1 MFWLNFN
8 FSGANMQ
15 NKKYLNINAGLVLA
29 VGMLA
34 GLTACSASKPVPP
47 DNHTSQIALD
57 WAGGYYSAL
66 AKESNGQPDGAVSLW
81 LAPNGGYR
89 LDLENIKGIPRQSY
103 TGKVK
108 WIEGKEA
115 DLRGAPPEYARWL
128 VQENQLLNATKG
140 WAAKH
145 VPALVA
151 ALALPDQWTL
161 TDLAGDQSDLTQ
173 KPPELTFNM
182 AQRVFGFD
190 GCNRLMGRYQLD
202 ANGNLSFKPL
212 AGTLMAC
219 MQPTPER
226 AFRAMLEK
234 VADAKIQGETL
245 EFFAADGKK
254 LAQFRAT
261 SSQALPSVSRQNN
274 ASRPE

>member
-1 MFWLNFN
+1 ML
-8 FSGANMQ
+8 
-15 NKKYLNINAGLVLA
+15 NKKYSNIAAGLVL
-29 VGMLA
+29 VMGMFG
-34 GLTACSASKPVPP
+34 GLTACTASNPVSP

-66 AKESNGQPDGAVSLW
+66 AGESNGQTDGAISLW

-89 LDLENIKGIPRQSY
+89 LDIENIKGIPRQSY

-108 WIEGKEA
+108 WLEGNEV
-115 DLRGAPPEYARWL
+115 DLLGAPPEYARWR
-128 VQENQLLNATKG
+128 VQENQLRNTAKG
-140 WAAKH
+140 WTAKH
-145 VPALVA
+145 VPPLVA

-161 TDLAGDQSDLTQ
+161 THLADDPSDLTQ

-202 ANGNLSFKPL
+202 ADGKLSFKPL
-212 AGTLMAC
+212 AGTEMAC
-219 MQPTPER
+219 MEPTPER
-226 AFRAMLEK
+226 AFRAMLGH
-234 VADAKIQGETL
+234 VADARIQGEAL
-245 EFFAADGKK
+245 VFFAADGKK

-261 SSQALPSVSRQNN
+261 SSHALPSTSRQNN

>member
-1 MFWLNFN
+1 ML
-8 FSGANMQ
+8 
-15 NKKYLNINAGLVLA
+15 NKKYSNIAAGLVL
-29 VGMLA
+29 VMGMFG
-34 GLTACSASKPVPP
+34 GLTACTASNPVSP

-66 AKESNGQPDGAVSLW
+66 AGESNGQSTGQTDGAISLW

-89 LDLENIKGIPRQSY
+89 LDIENIKGIPRQSY

-108 WIEGKEA
+108 WLEGNEV
-115 DLRGAPPEYARWL
+115 DLLGAPPEYARWR
-128 VQENQLLNATKG
+128 VQENQLRNTAKG
-140 WAAKH
+140 WTAKH
-145 VPALVA
+145 APPLVA
-151 ALALPDQWTL
+151 ALALPDQWML
-161 TDLAGDQSDLTQ
+161 TELADDHSDLTR

-202 ANGNLSFKPL
+202 ADGKLSFKPL
-212 AGTLMAC
+212 AGTEMAC
-219 MQPTPER
+219 MEPTPER
-226 AFRAMLEK
+226 AFRAMLGH

-245 EFFAADGKK
+245 VFFAADGKK

-261 SSQALPSVSRQNN
+261 SSHALPSTSRQNN

>member
-1 MFWLNFN
+1 
-8 FSGANMQ
+8 MQ

-108 WIEGKEA
+108 WIEG
-115 DLRGAPPEYARWL
+115 
-128 VQENQLLNATKG
+128 
-140 WAAKH
+140 
-145 VPALVA
+145 
-151 ALALPDQWTL
+151 
-161 TDLAGDQSDLTQ
+161 
-173 KPPELTFNM
+173 
-182 AQRVFGFD
+182 
-190 GCNRLMGRYQLD
+190 
-202 ANGNLSFKPL
+202 
-212 AGTLMAC
+212 
-219 MQPTPER
+219 
-226 AFRAMLEK
+226 
-234 VADAKIQGETL
+234 
-245 EFFAADGKK
+245 
-254 LAQFRAT
+254 
-261 SSQALPSVSRQNN
+261 
-274 ASRPE
+274 

>member
-1 MFWLNFN
+1 
-8 FSGANMQ
+8 
-15 NKKYLNINAGLVLA
+15 
-29 VGMLA
+29 
-34 GLTACSASKPVPP
+34 
-47 DNHTSQIALD
+47 
-57 WAGGYYSAL
+57 
-66 AKESNGQPDGAVSLW
+66 
-81 LAPNGGYR
+81 
-89 LDLENIKGIPRQSY
+89 
-103 TGKVK
+103 
-108 WIEGKEA
+108 
-115 DLRGAPPEYARWL
+115 
-128 VQENQLLNATKG
+128 
-140 WAAKH
+140 
-145 VPALVA
+145 
-151 ALALPDQWTL
+151 
-161 TDLAGDQSDLTQ
+161 LTQ